1 MERLEEG
8 RGASLYRGE
17 RPPGS
22 REPLVVAV
30 RIADN
35 PRDDRAAA
43 WIRNEYDTLRA
54 VDDPRVPRAYGYY
67 ATQAALALTLVDGA
81 SLAEAFAAQRE
92 GLVRVDPATAVDVLA
107 EVAECLAAVHGVAGS
122 EGPLIH
128 GALCPERVVI
138 DRDGRVFV
146 LGLGLPPGDRVPGYT
161 APEQAAGAFTDPRT
175 DQWALGALAVE
186 LLLGERLYARAEDPT
201 EDALQ
206 GRVGASLDR
215 IERTFPAM
223 IRLLSRLLAPA
234 AGGRYPSDRELMGDL
249 LTAHR
254 QIAGRPD
261 RALLAQ
267 RVIAVRPPP
276 PPAPP
281 PAEAQPEPPS
291 FDLGLERVVAAAD
304 AGPSLFGVPAAANAA
319 AALAE
324 PPSEEGPTSLFAA
337 PAPAPAPLVGPAAI
351 AVAVPVSED
360 DDASDAGAPDD
371 AHGLEAAA
379 APEAVPTEPPAPVLP
394 PLPALVVGATPPSLG
409 ETGPRPPDPDVDPTD
424 PALPPRAGAAGPA
437 LRPAER
443 LGLAGVGLLVL
454 AILGYVVWRF

>member
-1 MERLEEG
+1 M
-8 RGASLYRGE
+8 
-17 RPPGS
+17 
-22 REPLVVAV
+22 AV

-35 PRDDRAAA
+35 PRDERAAA

-54 VDDPRVPRAYGYY
+54 VDDARLPRAYGYY

-107 EVAECLAAVHGVAGS
+107 EVAECLAAVHAVSGT

-128 GALCPERVVI
+128 GSLCPERVVL

-161 APEQAAGAFTDPRT
+161 PPEQAAGAFTDPRT

-186 LLLGERLYARAEDPT
+186 LLLGERLYARSEDPT

-206 GRVGASLDR
+206 GRVGAALDR

-254 QIAGRPD
+254 QIAGRAD
-261 RALLAQ
+261 RAILAQ

-276 PPAPP
+276 PPPPP

-291 FDLGLERVVAAAD
+291 FDLGLERVVAAPA
-304 AGPSLFGVPAAANAA
+304 AGPSLFGGAPAIDADGGASGAG
-319 AALAE
+319 E
-324 PPSEEGPTSLFAA
+324 PPAEEGPTSLFAPPPPPPGPVLTASPVEATLDEPSAGGGPVALSGPADAPPAGLPLPPRLEPLGPAA
-337 PAPAPAPLVGPAAI
+337 PAP
-351 AVAVPVSED
+351 
-360 DDASDAGAPDD
+360 
-371 AHGLEAAA
+371 
-379 APEAVPTEPPAPVLP
+379 
-394 PLPALVVGATPPSLG
+394 
-409 ETGPRPPDPDVDPTD
+409 GPRPLDPEGDPTD
-424 PALPPRAGAAGPA
+424 PAVPRPGGAVRPA
-437 LRPAER
+437 LRPAEQ
-443 LGLAGVGLLVL
+443 LGVAGVVLLVG
-454 AILGYVVWRF
+454 AILGYVIWRF